1 MNYSALNLIGSE
13 ILYCR
18 FRRQVESVEPSQ
30 RYRNVCGPTLQY
42 HTLWDLTSQVRSL
55 KIYSHRTKAGATAN
69 IFIHIKRKR
78 TFSLMFIVHY
88 LIHFASYRPQTKLG
102 ARKCFYTCLS
112 LSSRGGGCTPPWQ
125 TSPGRHPLGRHPLG
139 RPLWA
144 DTPRQTHPLGQTPP
158 GRHLPRQTPSSRDG
172 NWSGQ
177 YASYWNAFLFFDIFA
192 FAPAFTWY
200 E

>member
-88 LIHFASYRPQTKLG
+88 LIHFASYRPQTKFG

-112 LSSRGGGCTPPWQ
+112 LSSRGGGAHLLGRHPQADTPRQTPPRQ
-125 TSPGRHPLGRHPLG
+125 TPLGRHPQADS
-139 RPLWA
+139 PPWA
-144 DTPRQTHPLGQTPP
+144 DTPRQTPP
-158 GRHLPRQTPSSRDG
+158 
-172 NWSGQ
+172 
-177 YASYWNAFLFFDIFA
+177 
-192 FAPAFTWY
+192 
-200 E
+200 

>member
-42 HTLWDLTSQVRSL
+42 LTLWDLTSQVRSL
-55 KIYSHRTKAGATAN
+55 KIYSHRAKAGATAN

-78 TFSLMFIVHY
+78 KFSLMFIVHY
-88 LIHFASYRPQTKLG
+88 LTHFAGYRPQTKFG

-112 LSSRGGGCTPPWQ
+112 FRSRGGEVHTSFATTPGRHP
-125 TSPGRHPLGRHPLG
+125 PGRHPLGRP
-139 RPLWA
+139 PWA
-144 DTPRQTHPLGQTPP
+144 DTPRQTHLLGQTPP
-158 GRHLPRQTPSSRDG
+158 GRHLPRQTPPSRDG
-172 NWSGQ
+172 N
-177 YASYWNAFLFFDIFA
+177 
-192 FAPAFTWY
+192 
-200 E
+200 